1 MNTTVAM
8 RPMGKQ
14 SLDAMTILIADQDC
28 MRSTYTSTID
38 RKERHFKF
46 LEGEVFQG
54 LTKGYIPFPF
64 RD

>member
-46 LEGEVFQG
+46 LEDEVFQG
-54 LTKGYIPFPF
+54 LTKG
-64 RD
+64 